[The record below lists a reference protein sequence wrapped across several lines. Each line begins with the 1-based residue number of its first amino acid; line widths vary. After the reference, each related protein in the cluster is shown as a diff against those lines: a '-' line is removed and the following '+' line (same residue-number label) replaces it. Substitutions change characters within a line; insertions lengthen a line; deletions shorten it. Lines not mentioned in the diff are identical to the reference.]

1 MVRKGILEKDGQ
13 GEMKSL
19 RYLWV
24 MSRVMSDTLSWCFS
38 VKSGLDPV
46 F

>member
-1 MVRKGILEKDGQ
+1 MIRKGILERNGQ
-13 GEMKSL
+13 GEMKNL
-19 RYLWV
+19 KCLAKG
-24 MSRVMSDTLSWCFS
+24 MSDTLSWCFS